1 MQLFDAWYNK
11 DTDKAETIQTLI
23 SKFETDG
30 TTGIHAVC
38 DEDVAS
44 FTPTQWKALSE
55 QEQQRELLKY
65 RLAYLRE
72 STVNWCAAL
81 GTVLANDEVINGVS
95 ERGGHPVE
103 QKKMM
108 QWSMRITAY
117 ADRLLA
123 GLDNIDWPE
132 PLVEMQRNWIG
143 KSVGASVTFPQSK
156 GKNISVFTT
165 RVDTIY

>member
-1 MQLFDAWYNK
+1 VRTSDPDYYKWTQWIFMQLFDAWYNK
-11 DTDKAETIQTLI
+11 EIDQAEPISSLI
-23 SKFETDG
+23 TKFESNG
-30 TTGIHAVC
+30 SKGVSAVS

-44 FTPTQWKALSE
+44 FTAEEWKAFGE
-55 QEQQRELLKY
+55 HEMQEELLKY

-81 GTVLANDEVINGVS
+81 GTVLANDEIINGVS
-95 ERGGHPVE
+95 ERGGYPVE

-117 ADRLLA
+117 ADRLLR
-123 GLDNIDWPE
+123 GLDTIDWPE

-143 KSVGASVTFPQSK
+143 KSVGAKVVFP
-156 GKNISVFTT
+156 
-165 RVDTIY
+165 